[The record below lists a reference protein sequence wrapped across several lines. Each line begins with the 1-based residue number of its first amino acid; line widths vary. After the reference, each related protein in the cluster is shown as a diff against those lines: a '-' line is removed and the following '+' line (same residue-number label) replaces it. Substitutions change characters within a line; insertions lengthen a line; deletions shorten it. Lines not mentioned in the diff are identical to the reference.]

1 MSCKPKLTLS
11 EVFEDQ
17 VMEIVWELN
26 RTVRQKNGEYHTEE
40 QLLKILEKPQ
50 PYSGRP
56 GDKLD
61 GANQR
66 WVVEYM
72 QFVRGKREPG
82 DKTGITTGAWDPMP
96 TKASSPASS
105 PTSTASYEPPKGS
118 MTPCRKGG
126 CFVDGFVGGQ
136 VTATI

>member
-11 EVFEDQ
+11 QVFDDQ

-26 RTVRQKNGEYHTEE
+26 RTVRQKNGYWTEE
-40 QLLKILEKPQ
+40 QLLKNLEKPP
-50 PYSGRP
+50 PYFGRP

-61 GANQR
+61 VANIN
-66 WVVEYM
+66 WLVEYM

-82 DKTGITTGAWDPMP
+82 DKTGVTTGAWDPMP
-96 TKASSPASS
+96 PKASSPAS
-105 PTSTASYEPPKGS
+105 TASYEPLKGS
-118 MTPCRKGG
+118 MTPCREGG